1 MTNFGGYNA
10 PYANTTAETSCLY
23 VGDTAPIRQYG
34 DTPGSGGENIG
45 FDASRSNPIYGNST
59 TVQPESHDWVVCV
72 VAFGTATNVGSVD
85 VANVM
90 SAVSQV
96 QANPNLQGTAHIV
109 NTWKSNDGFSW
120 YRKWSDGFIEQGG
133 VLAPGVSKT
142 VSFFINFT
150 DNLPHVNLGIISNR
164 NTVSYDSELHPTALT
179 RTNFTVT
186 NLTPINTATGAGAH
200 WYACGY

>member
-1 MTNFGGYNA
+1 MESGAQTSGEYGGTGY
-10 PYANTTAETSCLY
+10 P
-23 VGDTAPIRQYG
+23 
-34 DTPGSGGENIG
+34 SGVG
-45 FDASRSNPIYGNST
+45 FDASRVSQVYGNST
-59 TVQPESHDWVVCV
+59 TVQPESHDWIVCA
-72 VAFGTATNVGSVD
+72 VAFGTATNVGEVD

-109 NTWKSNDGFSW
+109 KIWKSADGTSW

-133 VLAPGVSKT
+133 FIALYNSKT

-150 DNLPHVNLGIISNR
+150 DNLPHVNLGLVTNR
-164 NTVSYDSELHPTALT
+164 SDKSYDSELYPTALT
-179 RTNFTVT
+179 RTSFTVS
-186 NLTPINTATGAGAH
+186 NLTPQNTATGAGAH